1 MQSVNIFY
9 LNIFFTLQHI
19 LGEVGKNLTKEIFV
33 KTNYETEY
41 AKQYTL
47 ALQDLRKKLEQDKR
61 LQLMRKERV
70 KDNAKLAAKDPSKM
84 SVMEK
89 LQLQAST
96 QVGVMEQDKEENQI
110 QENNVKNKLVKRKK
124 FNASAGK
131 TKEIQK

>member
-1 MQSVNIFY
+1 MQNVISFCQNTTFS
-9 LNIFFTLQHI
+9 LQHI
-19 LGEVGKNLTKEIFV
+19 LGGVGKILTNEIVV
-33 KTNYETEY
+33 KTNYEAEY

-47 ALQDLRKKLEQDKR
+47 ALQDLRRKLEQDKR

-70 KDNAKLAAKDPSKM
+70 KDNAKLAAKDLSKM

-96 QVGVMEQDKEENQI
+96 QVGDMEQDKEENQI
-110 QENNVKNKLVKRKK
+110 QKYDAKNKLVKRKK